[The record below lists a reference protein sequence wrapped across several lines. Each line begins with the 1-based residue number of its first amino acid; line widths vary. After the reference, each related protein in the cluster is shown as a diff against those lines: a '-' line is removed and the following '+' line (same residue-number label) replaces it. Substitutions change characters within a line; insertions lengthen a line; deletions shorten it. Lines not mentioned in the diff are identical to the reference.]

1 MTQEE
6 DNGHN
11 RKTFEKIA
19 NTYIPPDKNK
29 KQQQPNLF
37 AILPFYN
44 ADIEGE
50 CSTNNNSNN
59 IGNNSNTNNNS
70 STNNTENNNNNTSN
84 NNTSGNNNIISNSN
98 PTNNNSN
105 NNNEEENIQ
114 LRPNA
119 KIPFIPGGVSY
130 KLRRA
135 LNRAG
140 CNTHVTAGTKL
151 QNLLCSS
158 NKTHPDPM
166 EKSGIYKYQC
176 PEHKVE
182 YIGETKRSFKTR
194 DKEHRK
200 AAETGKWSHSGL
212 TQHMRDCNATI
223 PEPHILHNTNDK
235 SKNPKFDLRVREALY
250 IRRYKCGPG
259 KGMNED
265 LGSYVT
271 TTQWEPVF
279 NRIR

>member
-1 MTQEE
+1 
-6 DNGHN
+6 
-11 RKTFEKIA
+11 
-19 NTYIPPDKNK
+19 
-29 KQQQPNLF
+29 
-37 AILPFYN
+37 
-44 ADIEGE
+44 
-50 CSTNNNSNN
+50 
-59 IGNNSNTNNNS
+59 
-70 STNNTENNNNNTSN
+70 
-84 NNTSGNNNIISNSN
+84 
-98 PTNNNSN
+98 
-105 NNNEEENIQ
+105 
-114 LRPNA
+114 
-119 KIPFIPGGVSY
+119 
-130 KLRRA
+130 
-135 LNRAG
+135 
-140 CNTHVTAGTKL
+140 
-151 QNLLCSS
+151 
-158 NKTHPDPM
+158 M

-223 PEPHILHNTNDK
+223 PEPHILHDTNDK

-265 LGSYVT
+265 LGFYVT